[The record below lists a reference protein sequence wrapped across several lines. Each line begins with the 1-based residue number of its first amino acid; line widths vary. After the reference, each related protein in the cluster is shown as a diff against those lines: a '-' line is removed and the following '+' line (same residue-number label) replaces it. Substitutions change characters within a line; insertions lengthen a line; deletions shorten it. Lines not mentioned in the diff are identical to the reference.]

1 MANATNTAPTA
12 PFLKDNG
19 KWSFYVYT
27 KGSAEEG
34 GEFPD
39 ENAANESFFKMYRLW
54 QVNGQSYQG
63 NTGILNNY

>member
-1 MANATNTAPTA
+1 MASDPKPAPTA

-19 KWSFYVYT
+19 KWSYYVYP

-39 ENAANESFFKMYRLW
+39 ENAAEQSFIKMYRLW
-54 QVNGQSYQG
+54 EVNGQSYQG
-63 NTGILNNY
+63 NIGILN